1 LRTLRYLLVRTSYA
15 LPVIWLVVS
24 VVFLLIH
31 LVPGD
36 PILQMLGEGAPAAD
50 VAATR
55 HAYGLDVPLGQQYL
69 HYWKGVLRGDLG
81 PSLRFNQSVSSLILQ
96 RYPYTL
102 QLTIAALLIAIL
114 ISIPAGVRSAQRR
127 GKWDDKLLSVVS
139 LFGLSFPNFALG
151 PILILLFSIKLGLL
165 PVSGSGT
172 VAHLVLPA
180 VTMGGAL
187 AAILTRMVRTSM
199 LEELGQ
205 DYIRTARAKGL
216 PERTVVYRHALRNAM
231 LPVLTVLGLQFGA
244 LLAGA
249 IVTETIFSWPGIGR
263 LTVQAIGNRDYYLVQ
278 GCILAIGL
286 TYVMVNFLTDLLY
299 SVANPRIRQ

>member
-1 LRTLRYLLVRTSYA
+1 VVYT

-50 VAATR
+50 VTATR

-69 HYWKGVLRGDLG
+69 HYWRGVLRGDLG
-81 PSLRFNQSVSSLILQ
+81 PSVRFNQPVSSLIER

-102 QLTIAALLIAIL
+102 QLTVAALIVALL
-114 ISIPAGVRSAQRR
+114 LSVPAGVRSAQRR
-127 GKWDDKLLSVVS
+127 GRWDDKLLSVVS

-151 PILILLFSIKLGLL
+151 PILILFFAIKLGML

-172 VAHLVLPA
+172 FAHLVLPA
-180 VTMGGAL
+180 ITMGGAL
-187 AAILTRMVRTSM
+187 AAILTRMIRTSM

-216 PERTVVYRHALRNAM
+216 SERTVVYRHALRNAM
-231 LPVLTVLGLQFGA
+231 LPVLTVVGLQFGA

-263 LTVQAIGNRDYYLVQ
+263 LTIQAIGNRDYYLVQ

-286 TYVMVNFLTDLLY
+286 TYVLVNFLTDLLY

>member
-1 LRTLRYLLVRTSYA
+1 MLRYTAARLLYM

-24 VVFLLIH
+24 IVFLLIH

-36 PILQMLGEGAPAAD
+36 PIQQMLGEGATTADLQAA
-50 VAATR
+50 R
-55 HAYGLDVPLGQQYL
+55 HAYGLDVPIGQQYL
-69 HYWKGVLRGDLG
+69 NYWRGVLHGNLG
-81 PSLRFNQSVSSLILQ
+81 LSLRFNRNVAAVIAE
-96 RYPYTL
+96 RYPFTL
-102 QLTIAALLIAIL
+102 QLTFAGLAVALAL
-114 ISIPAGVRSAQRR
+114 SIPAGVHSARR
-127 GKWDDKLLSVVS
+127 RNRWDDRVISFVS
-139 LFGLSFPNFALG
+139 LLGLSFPNFALG
-151 PILILLFSIKLGLL
+151 PILILFFAIKLGAL

-172 VAHLVLPA
+172 LANLVLPA
-180 VTMGGAL
+180 ITLGGAL

-231 LPVLTVLGLQFGA
+231 IPVLTVVGLQFGA

-263 LTVQAIGNRDYYLVQ
+263 LTIQAISNRDYYLVE

-286 TYVMVNFLTDLLY
+286 TYVGVNFVTDLMY
-299 SVANPRIRQ
+299 SLANPRIRQ

>member
-1 LRTLRYLLVRTSYA
+1 MLRYLLHRVLYT
-15 LPVIWLVVS
+15 LPVVWLVVS
-24 VVFLLIH
+24 LVFLLIH

-36 PILQMLGEGAPAAD
+36 PVLQMLGEGAPATD
-50 VAATR
+50 VQAAR

-81 PSLRFNQSVSSLILQ
+81 PSLRFNQNVGTLIAQ

-102 QLTIAALLIAIL
+102 QLTLAALLVAVL
-114 ISIPAGVRSAQRR
+114 LSIPAGVRSAQRR
-127 GKWDDKLLSVVS
+127 NRWDDRLLSVVS

-151 PILILLFSIKLGLL
+151 PILILFFAIKLGLL
-165 PVSGSGT
+165 PVSGSGS

-180 VTMGGAL
+180 ITMGGAL

-199 LEELGQ
+199 LEELSQ
-205 DYIRTARAKGL
+205 DYIRTARAKGV

-231 LPVLTVLGLQFGA
+231 IPVITVLGLQFGA

-263 LTVQAIGNRDYYLVQ
+263 LTIQAIGNRDYYLVQ

-286 TYVMVNFLTDLLY
+286 TYIAVNFLTDLLY

>member
-1 LRTLRYLLVRTSYA
+1 MRTLRYLLARVLYT

-36 PILQMLGEGAPAAD
+36 PISQMLGEGAPAAD
-50 VAATR
+50 VTATR
-55 HAYGLDVPLGQQYL
+55 HAYGLDISLGQQYL
-69 HYWKGVLRGDLG
+69 HYWRGVLRGDLG
-81 PSLRFNQSVSSLILQ
+81 PSVRFNQPVGSLIVR

-102 QLTIAALLIAIL
+102 QLTVAALLVALL
-114 ISIPAGVRSAQRR
+114 ISVPAGVRSAQRCGR
-127 GKWDDKLLSVVS
+127 WDDKLLSVVS

-151 PILILLFSIKLGLL
+151 PILILLFAIKLGLL

-172 VAHLVLPA
+172 FAHLVLPA
-180 VTMGGAL
+180 ITMGGAL
-187 AAILTRMVRTSM
+187 AAILTRMIRTSM

-216 PERTVVYRHALRNAM
+216 SEKTVVYRHALRNAM
-231 LPVLTVLGLQFGA
+231 LPVLTVVGLQFGA

-263 LTVQAIGNRDYYLVQ
+263 LTIQAIGNRDYYLVQ

-286 TYVMVNFLTDLLY
+286 TYVLVNFLTDLLY